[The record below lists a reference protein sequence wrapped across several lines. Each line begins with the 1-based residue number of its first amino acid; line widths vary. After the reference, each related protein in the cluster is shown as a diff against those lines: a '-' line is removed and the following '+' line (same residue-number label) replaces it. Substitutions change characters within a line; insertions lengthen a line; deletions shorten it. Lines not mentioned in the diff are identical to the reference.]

1 MNPKTTPGTG
11 NKVMSKKQKKV
22 HDLAEAEKSQQAA
35 EKQVAKEHFKEIC
48 FWIDL
53 NIQRGNLMF

>member
-1 MNPKTTPGTG
+1 MPQPRAPAKT
-11 NKVMSKKQKKV
+11 KKATKLAKA
-22 HDLAEAEKSQQAA
+22 AEAEKSKQAA